1 MKTGKVSDTILSRS
15 VLKPVNTVRGKYVKR
30 LDIGQD
36 AGEVQLACQAD
47 ISSDCRDTLLM
58 ATASGYMPVI
68 KAVNNIYAAGGVPVG
83 LSDCIVMDKDSR
95 EIRLREVIAQLT
107 RQSAITG
114 VSITG
119 GHTTVSGNVTSPMV
133 TVTAVG
139 VRQEQRKQPQPGE
152 SIIMIGYI
160 GMSGIRQ
167 LIDRNSDM
175 VQARYSDDYT
185 AKAYGSDEEL
195 YIGDAVELLRKN
207 NINCYMHDV
216 INKHPMDS
224 SSYGLTLSSS
234 HISIIS
240 CLTDMLLISTSSP
253 VCPYSLI
260 SHKAPNI
267 PPSET
272 SCI

>member
-107 RQSAITG
+107 RQSAL
-114 VSITG
+114 
-119 GHTTVSGNVTSPMV
+119 GHVHAQNGHHRHGYSYSSRCKTRAKKAA
-133 TVTAVG
+133 TAW
-139 VRQEQRKQPQPGE
+139 RKHYNDWIYRDE
-152 SIIMIGYI
+152 
-160 GMSGIRQ
+160 R
-167 LIDRNSDM
+167 DK
-175 VQARYSDDYT
+175 T
-185 AKAYGSDEEL
+185 AY
-195 YIGDAVELLRKN
+195 R
-207 NINCYMHDV
+207 
-216 INKHPMDS
+216 P
-224 SSYGLTLSSS
+224 
-234 HISIIS
+234 
-240 CLTDMLLISTSSP
+240 
-253 VCPYSLI
+253 
-260 SHKAPNI
+260 
-267 PPSET
+267 
-272 SCI
+272 

>member
-152 SIIMIGYI
+152 SIIMTGYI

-195 YIGDAVELLRKN
+195 YICLLYTSPSPRDA
-207 NINCYMHDV
+207 
-216 INKHPMDS
+216 
-224 SSYGLTLSSS
+224 
-234 HISIIS
+234 
-240 CLTDMLLISTSSP
+240 
-253 VCPYSLI
+253 
-260 SHKAPNI
+260 
-267 PPSET
+267 
-272 SCI
+272 

>member
-83 LSDCIVMDKDSR
+83 FSDCIVMDKDSR
-95 EIRLREVIAQLT
+95 EIAQLT

-152 SIIMIGYI
+152 SIIMTGYI

-167 LIDRNSDM
+167 LIDRNSDI
-175 VQARYSDDYT
+175 VQARYSD
-185 AKAYGSDEEL
+185 A
-195 YIGDAVELLRKN
+195 
-207 NINCYMHDV
+207 
-216 INKHPMDS
+216 
-224 SSYGLTLSSS
+224 
-234 HISIIS
+234 
-240 CLTDMLLISTSSP
+240 
-253 VCPYSLI
+253 
-260 SHKAPNI
+260 
-267 PPSET
+267 
-272 SCI
+272 